1 MSNSRNITKQALG
14 EGMSCKAFTA
24 RKIGEKEKKK
34 KTSEKGKHTASAR
47 SRKPSALVVGWKGS
61 LFYSQSESA

>member
-24 RKIGEKEKKK
+24 RKIGEKENK